1 MGVGSDALR
10 RGLVRARDSFGPG
23 RTTDDPRGPAGPTR
37 SGNDSVWLI
46 LAVAAVVVVGIGL
59 RFFARSDLWA
69 DEVLSVNISRL
80 PLSKLRGALKQ
91 DGAPPLHYLLLHL
104 WMRAFGTGNETVR
117 ALSGVFGVAALVPA
131 WFAGRRLDRRR
142 ARAGVADPSSRTIAW
157 ATVLLL
163 AASPFAIRYSTET
176 RMYSLVML
184 LVFLGYLAL
193 VRVLDR
199 PSWGRLAC
207 VSIVTGL
214 LLYTHYWSFALLAV
228 VGLWVAY
235 LAVWGPLE
243 RRRSARCAV
252 GALFVGA
259 LTFVPW
265 LPTFRYQE
273 VHTGTPWGA
282 VVSPVSSTAE
292 AVKSFGGNTHIVGWA
307 LLFLFLLAVFAR
319 AVDTRHVDVDLWTR
333 PGVRIEAGLG
343 LVTLGLGLLLARA
356 TTTTFEG
363 RYASVMFP
371 LFLLVAGFGVTVFA
385 SRAVRYTVIVLLLV
399 GGFWGGASN
408 ALRSRTQ
415 AFEIANAIK
424 HDGHPGDLV
433 VYCPDAIGTDVSRLL
448 PAGVHQVALPG
459 FTSPGRIDW
468 VDYAKRVDAMRATD
482 TASEILRRAG
492 DHSILFVYTSGTQ
505 ALPTKCGLIADT
517 LSLSRPRVRAVEP
530 DLYFFENQGLY
541 EFPPRPR

>member
-10 RGLVRARDSFGPG
+10 RGLLRARDSFSSDEAI
-23 RTTDDPRGPAGPTR
+23 DDARGPAAPMR
-37 SGNDSVWLI
+37 SGSDSVWII
-46 LAVAAVVVVGIGL
+46 LAVAAVVLVGVGL

-69 DEVLSVNISRL
+69 DEVLTVNISGL
-80 PLSKLRGALKQ
+80 PLSQLRGALKQ
-91 DGAPPLHYLLLHL
+91 DGAPPLYYLLLHF

-142 ARAGVADPSSRTIAW
+142 AREGLADPSSRTVAW

-193 VRVLDR
+193 ARVFDR
-199 PSWGRLAC
+199 PSLGRLAC
-207 VSIVTGL
+207 LAIVTAL

-228 VGLWVAY
+228 VGLWVLY
-235 LAVWGPLE
+235 LAVWGPLG
-243 RRRSARCAV
+243 RRRSARCALGALVV
-252 GALFVGA
+252 GALS
-259 LTFVPW
+259 FVPW
-265 LPTFRYQE
+265 LSTFRYQE

-319 AVDTRHVDVDLWTR
+319 GIDKRHIDVDLWTR

-356 TTTTFEG
+356 TSTTFEG

-371 LFLLVAGFGVTVFA
+371 LFLLAAGFGVTVFA
-385 SRAVRYTVIVLLLV
+385 SRAVRYTVIALLLV

-415 AFEIANAIK
+415 AFEIANAIE
-424 HDGHPGDLV
+424 HEGHPGDLV
-433 VYCPDAIGTDVSRLL
+433 VYCPDSIGTDVNRLL
-448 PAGVHQVALPG
+448 PSDVHQVALPG

-468 VDYAKRVDAMRATD
+468 VDYTKRVDAMRPSD
-482 TASEILRRAG
+482 TAAEILRRAG
-492 DHSILFVYTSGTQ
+492 DHSVLFVYTSGTQ
-505 ALPTKCGLIADT
+505 PLQTKCGLIADT
-517 LSLSRPRVRAVEP
+517 LSLSRPRVRSIEP

-541 EFPPRPR
+541 EFPARPR